1 MYFVSMRQNLP
12 VTKITEQL
20 MECRSGNDNDDY
32 IYLDPKLLKRG
43 DTLPKTRAPFQDAI
57 VFVVGGGNYIEY
69 QNLVDFIKV
78 NYLLIIRI
86 IVKPNIFIIHF
97 SFSGFLCFYFYS
109 KSRLQTQTN
118 GLFMVHQHSL
128 TRNNFCDRSLC
139 WGKKSRTFNM
149 HFI

>member
-1 MYFVSMRQNLP
+1 MP

-20 MECRSGNDNDDY
+20 MECRGDNEEY

-78 NYLLIIRI
+78 
-86 IVKPNIFIIHF
+86 
-97 SFSGFLCFYFYS
+97 
-109 KSRLQTQTN
+109 
-118 GLFMVHQHSL
+118 
-128 TRNNFCDRSLC
+128 
-139 WGKKSRTFNM
+139 
-149 HFI
+149 